1 MNHAQHPQWRY
12 LVSLGSLGFPFDGSL
27 SISLDV
33 LARLA
38 RPLSFGIF
46 DSLALIIFRFGSS
59 SFLAVGFTLNSDGK
73 MPRQF
78 SREFTRISNNF
89 YLFLSFFTPV
99 TDFELLFRVFRGA
112 QTFTGPLTRSFTFC
126 HFYTFLTSVLY

>member
-1 MNHAQHPQWRY
+1 MNHAQCPQRRC

-46 DSLALIIFRFGSS
+46 DSLALMTFGFGSS
-59 SFLAVGFTLNSDGK
+59 TFLAVWFTLNSDGK
-73 MPRQF
+73 TPRQF
-78 SREFTRISNNF
+78 SRKFTRISNTF
-89 YLFLSFFTPV
+89 DLFLSFFTPV
-99 TDFELLFRVFRGA
+99 TDFELTFGTFRGA
-112 QTFTGPLTRSFTFC
+112 QLFTGPL
-126 HFYTFLTSVLY
+126 L